1 MIEVLIGI
9 TVFIAGVV
17 VAFLKGK
24 SNQRNEDEVDELNEY
39 IATRKR
45 IEDATRRDLSDAD
58 VDDSLRDHAKR

>member
-1 MIEVLIGI
+1 MIEALIGI
-9 TVFIAGVV
+9 AVFIAVV
-17 VAFLKGK
+17 VFAFLKGK

-39 IATRKR
+39 IATKKR

>member
-1 MIEVLIGI
+1 MIEALIGI
-9 TVFIAGVV
+9 AVFIAVV
-17 VAFLKGK
+17 VFAFIKGK

-39 IATRKR
+39 IATKKR